1 MNYDDIL
8 AQVPENARQLPAIT
22 ACLDADYHELWLHEP
37 TATVYH
43 AECDDHG
50 NWTLTTE
57 PADTAVE
64 WIRDPLVLALD
75 AVTEG
80 TASESDR
87 EVVDELG
94 DLELAALRAKAATRD
109 TDQRQ
114 VAVTVDRLLCGRIDT
129 LRAELARVRRLR
141 ARHIQEAWDT
151 DRRGGA
157 AEAAQDLGVGR
168 ATISRLLKD
177 LD

>member
-8 AQVPENARQLPAIT
+8 TRIPENARQLPAIT
-22 ACLDADYHELWLHEP
+22 ACLDADNNQLWLHTP

-43 AECDDHG
+43 AERDDDG
-50 NWTLTTE
+50 NWTLTSE
-57 PADTAVE
+57 PADTATE
-64 WIRDPLVLALD
+64 WIKDPISISLD
-75 AVTEG
+75 TG
-80 TASESDR
+80 DH
-87 EVVDELG
+87 EVADEYG
-94 DLELAALRAKAATRD
+94 DIELAALRAKAATRD

-141 ARHIQEAWDT
+141 ARHIQGAWDT

-157 AEAAQDLGVGR
+157 ASAAQDLGVGR
-168 ATISRLLKD
+168 ATISRLLKG